1 MLDTRLQMRVKK
13 KAGYHHGDLRQTLID
28 VSVDV
33 ITRQGLDALSLRA
46 LATRAGVSSGAP
58 YHHFADRGQ
67 LLAAIAQDGFER
79 LHQAMLHEGSA
90 HPADPI
96 ARLSA
101 IGQAYVQFAVAHPGH
116 FRVMF
121 RDNSPAGRNP
131 ALSAASR
138 QAYLLLA
145 KVIED
150 CQHAGRAPAGE
161 LTPLVLTAWS
171 LVHGLATLWV
181 DGALPSAIIDPA
193 RMAPAVTTLLG
204 EMFAGVAPAP
214 SPGLSA

>member
-1 MLDTRLQMRVKK
+1 MRVKK

-33 ITRQGLDALSLRA
+33 IARQGLDALSLRA

-79 LHQAMLHEGSA
+79 LNQAMLHEGSA
-90 HPADPI
+90 HLADPI

-145 KVIED
+145 QVIED
-150 CQHAGRAPAGE
+150 CQRAGRAPTGE

-204 EMFAGVAPAP
+204 EMFAGAAPKP

>member
-1 MLDTRLQMRVKK
+1 MLDTRPPMRVKK

-101 IGQAYVQFAVAHPGH
+101 IAQAYVQFAVAHPGH

-150 CQHAGRAPAGE
+150 CQHAGRAPASE

-181 DGALPSAIIDPA
+181 DGALPSAIIEPA